1 MIFSKDKKIELP
13 REWYYYRTK
22 LEGAEYIRSL
32 QELTKTDVYKEA
44 DTRGRRVLLLSA
56 KKAAEAYALAKMYQ
70 PGYIEN
76 IYKSVGLT
84 LEQDE
89 FNSMY
94 ERRDEFNKQYES
106 TITGIRAGNIEK
118 LERELEDEESP
129 Q

>member
-1 MIFSKDKKIELP
+1 
-13 REWYYYRTK
+13 
-22 LEGAEYIRSL
+22 
-32 QELTKTDVYKEA
+32 
-44 DTRGRRVLLLSA
+44 
-56 KKAAEAYALAKMYQ
+56 MYQ